1 MDIGGDC
8 GIVLLVLMIVTAVAR
23 VAALIRINLFY
34 CVFGGGICGI
44 CSNCGGICCLA
55 SGISSDGNS
64 DYGDLLFP
72 TTTITT
78 TTNIPTTTTALHT
91 LRYGTF
97 GDGGNSGFGWVLML
111 VVVMVGFFLVIVA

>member
-44 CSNCGGICCLA
+44 CSNCGVICCLA
-55 SGISSDGNS
+55 SGSGNS
-64 DYGDLLFP
+64 YYGDLLLP

-78 TTNIPTTTTALHT
+78 TTNIPTTTTSLHT

-97 GDGGNSGFGWVLML
+97 GDGWVLMS
-111 VVVMVGFFLVIVA
+111 VVVMLGFCW

>member
-1 MDIGGDC
+1 MDIGSDC
-8 GIVLLVLMIVTAVAR
+8 DIVLVVVMIVTAVAR
-23 VAALIRINLFY
+23 VSALIRINLFY

-44 CSNCGGICCLA
+44 CGGICYLA
-55 SGISSDGNS
+55 TGSGSYGNR
-64 DYGDLLFP
+64 DYGDILFP

-97 GDGGNSGFGWVLML
+97 GDDGNSGFGWVLMF
-111 VVVMVGFFLVIVA
+111 VVVMVGFCW